1 LSAGIR
7 ILGVDP
13 GSRSTGYG
21 VIELEGTRPRWL
33 VHGCIRSPAVS
44 LPERLLKILRDMQAV
59 IREFAPTEAAVE
71 QVFVR
76 RNVASSLILG
86 QARGAAICALAA
98 AGLPL
103 AEYAPAQIKSAL
115 VGHGRAEKPQIQ
127 HMVKVLL
134 NLSAAPP
141 ADAADALA
149 VALCHAHRRTAIQ
162 GSTPRRSGRSSWRQI
177 DPAAWA
183 RGAKS

>member
-1 LSAGIR
+1 MSADIR
-7 ILGVDP
+7 ILGIDP

-21 VIELEGTRPRWL
+21 VIELDGQRSHCL
-33 VHGCIRSPAVS
+33 AHGCIRCEGAN
-44 LPERLLKILRDMQAV
+44 LPERLLKILRDLEAV
-59 IREFAPTEAAVE
+59 IREFSPSEAAVE

-98 AGLPL
+98 AELPL

-134 NLSAAPP
+134 SLRTAPS

-149 VALCHAHRRTAIQ
+149 VALCHAHLRRAPQRPGARRTA
-162 GSTPRRSGRSSWRQI
+162 RSSWRQFV
-177 DPAAWA
+177 PQAVP
-183 RGAKS
+183 RSAKP